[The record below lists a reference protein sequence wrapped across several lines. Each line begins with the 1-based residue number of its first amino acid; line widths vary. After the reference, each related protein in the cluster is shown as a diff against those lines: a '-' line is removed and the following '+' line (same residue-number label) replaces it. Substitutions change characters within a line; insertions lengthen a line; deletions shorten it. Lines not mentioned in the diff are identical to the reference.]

1 MNAQVEVKPDHKNIF
16 AALAGAMSDVK
27 RLSKDSRNVEQKYSF
42 ASVDDFLSMTGPI
55 CAVHGLIVCMDEDE
69 VVEFERQGKYG
80 TTFWLRIRFVVTV
93 CHVSGECLPPSRR
106 TVEVIRTGAQSFG
119 SAQSYALK
127 QFLRALLQIPTGDKE
142 DADYAEKGEGQ
153 PTSAKAAPMVEERPA
168 RNEPTAKAVNE
179 AMTYIEEASD
189 LADLKARWMNLP
201 TAVRAMKPVEA
212 TKDTRKAALEA
223 APPANADL
231 SDELPY

>member
-16 AALAGAMSDVK
+16 AALAAAMSDVK

-55 CAVHGLIVCMDEDE
+55 CAAHGLIVCMDEDE

-153 PTSAKAAPMVEERPA
+153 PTSAKAAPMVEDRPA
-168 RNEPTAKAVNE
+168 PRAPTDKAIGE
-179 AMTYIEEASD
+179 AIGYLAEASD
-189 LADLKARWMNLP
+189 LGDLKARWSNLP
-201 TAVRAMKPVEA
+201 KAMQALTAVQDAKEA
-212 TKDTRKAALEA
+212 AKAALEA

-231 SDELPY
+231 ADEIPY